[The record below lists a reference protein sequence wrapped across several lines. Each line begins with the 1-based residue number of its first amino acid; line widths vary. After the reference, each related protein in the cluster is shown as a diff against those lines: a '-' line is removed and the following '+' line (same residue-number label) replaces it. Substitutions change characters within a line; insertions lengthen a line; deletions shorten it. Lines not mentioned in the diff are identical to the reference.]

1 MMATTARHP
10 YRHRCLGD
18 TATTDRA
25 ADVRQA
31 VGHLEYLD
39 YIVPPNQLVPDLH
52 PDLDA
57 FALGEPVFATGFL
70 VGLLEAP
77 CMTYLRRHHLGLG
90 QTVVGTAVDITHRA
104 PAFPGDRLIA
114 AARCTTAALTDSRAR
129 TSTRSGSGSG
139 TRFEFAV
146 TARHHHS
153 GVVIARGHITQH
165 IVDTATFHTRLPH
178 P

>member
-10 YRHRCLGD
+10 YRHRRLGG
-18 TATTDRA
+18 TDRA

-39 YIVPPNQLVPDLH
+39 YTVPPNQLVPDLH

-129 TSTRSGSGSG
+129 TSTRSGSG